1 MEGNPEATI
10 NDVARIEEGRPGA
23 LSFLA
28 NPKYEK
34 HIYDSQS
41 SVVIVNN
48 DFQPEKPVSATLVRV
63 ANAYEAFASLLQL
76 YEENKPKKRGVS
88 KLAAIDESVK
98 LVKNIY
104 IGEFAVIGENVVI
117 EDHVMIYPQV
127 YIGDN
132 VKIKSNTILYPGV
145 KIYHDCIIGGSCIF
159 IQEQLSEVMVSD
171 LHPTK

>member
-1 MEGNPEATI
+1 MNFTAKEIAAFLGGTIEGNPEAII

-34 HIYDSQS
+34 YLYDSQS
-41 SVVIVNN
+41 SVVIVSH
-48 DFQPEKPVSATLVRV
+48 DFQPGKPVAATLVRV
-63 ANAYEAFASLLQL
+63 ENAYEAFASLLQL
-76 YEENKPKKRGVS
+76 YEENKPKKRGIS
-88 KLAAIDESVK
+88 KLAAIDDSAE
-98 LVKNIY
+98 LGENIY

-132 VKIKSNTILYPGV
+132 VKIKSNTIL
-145 KIYHDCIIGGSCIF
+145 
-159 IQEQLSEVMVSD
+159 
-171 LHPTK
+171 